1 MKYYHH
7 PSHRST
13 PMTITCRTSTGKI
26 ETVTNVNPCHITTDH
41 NGDRWWGDWQVLGSV
56 GVAAPTEMP

>member
-1 MKYYHH
+1 
-7 PSHRST
+7 
-13 PMTITCRTSTGKI
+13 MTITCRTSTGKI